1 MLPAYKLRNLLA
13 PAVKA
18 SDSRPDKARQR
29 TANDAVVWRVCEC
42 SNEHMQTG
50 WLRDGCFVTQDLI
63 DAIIVHTIH
72 LLYVMLLDRCKRQG
86 LVRREGIE
94 GL

>member
-18 SDSRPDKARQR
+18 SDSRPDKVVPLVDARQMMLLCG
-29 TANDAVVWRVCEC
+29 VCV
-42 SNEHMQTG
+42 SVLNEHTQTG

-63 DAIIVHTIH
+63 DGIIVHTH
-72 LLYVMLLDRCKRQG
+72 TQYAA
-86 LVRREGIE
+86 
-94 GL
+94 